1 VIATIQAE
9 DFSYMSGVQ
18 TGGTSDAG
26 GGLVVGYID
35 AGDWM
40 SYYNT
45 PVSIPVSGTY
55 EISYRVASGGT
66 GGSLKLEEAGGAPV
80 YGSISF
86 PATGGWDTWTTVSH
100 RVELPAGT
108 RRLAIA
114 ATSSGWN
121 INWFRITRVN

>member
-1 VIATIQAE
+1 
-9 DFSYMSGVQ
+9 MSGVQ
-18 TGGTSDAG
+18 TGGTGDEG
-26 GGLVVGYID
+26 GGRVVGYID

-45 PVSIPVSGTY
+45 PVTIPVSGTY
-55 EISYRVASGGT
+55 EISYRVSSGAN
-66 GGSLKLEEAGGAPV
+66 GGSFKLEEAGGSPV

-86 PATGGWDTWTTVSH
+86 PATGSWETFTTISH
-100 RVELPAGT
+100 RVQLPAGT

-114 ATSSGWN
+114 ATSGGWN